1 MQQTMIEH
9 MGGEGAV
16 RDLVEAFYDLM
27 ETLPEGAH
35 LRLLHERGQGMANA
49 RAEQFDFLCGFLGGR
64 RYYAERHGHM
74 DLREIHAHVPV
85 RVEDAENWLLCM
97 DRALVDCGHVGPEV
111 DRLRASLRR
120 AALRLVNDLG
130 EWGVPKAKPAGG

>member
-1 MQQTMIEH
+1 MSQIPLIEQ
-9 MGGEGAV
+9 MGGESAV
-16 RDLVEAFYDLM
+16 RALVETFYDLM
-27 ETLPEGAH
+27 ESLPEGAH
-35 LRLLHERGQGMANA
+35 LRLLHERGQGMNNA
-49 RAEQFDFLCGFLGGR
+49 RSEQFAFMCGFLGGR

-74 DLREIHAHVPV
+74 DLRAIHAHVPV

-97 DRALVDCGHVGPEV
+97 DRALAACGHAGPEI

-130 EWGVPKAKPAGG
+130 DWGVRQSSAPK